1 MQGGELTNGLSA
13 VGASQVQGHTR
24 GGLTVTGV
32 IWEEEVKAA
41 GEDNR
46 RNSVLVLEDRGCRSA
61 GRDWALLRFMV
72 FFSVVRRP
80 T

>member
-1 MQGGELTNGLSA
+1 MQGGELRNGVSA
-13 VGASQVQGHTR
+13 AGASRVQGHTR
-24 GGLTVTGV
+24 GGLMVTGV
-32 IWEEEVKAA
+32 IWEEVKAA

-46 RNSVLVLEDRGCRSA
+46 RNSVLVSEDRGCRAA
-61 GRDWALLRFMV
+61 GRDGASRRLLV